1 MLRKQ
6 RFGDRIHRAGG
17 ILRAVMRIFAM
28 ISTGRLKLPR
38 LKLPKTK
45 SAMLICSTLQLL
57 QETKK
62 Y

>member
-28 ISTGRLKLPR
+28 ISTGRLKLP
-38 LKLPKTK
+38 KTK